1 MGTHANKR
9 TAVGLP
15 AYEHPKTIHEML
27 LADSVLAPYYMSYF
41 ASLIDFPNKRKLIR
55 ADIPSNDVIREIT
68 NGVYLEINKNRS
80 GYADFRKR
88 MRQLLRVKSNCV
100 RVMASADLEFALVR
114 LRDERKLSKK
124 MKLPNA
130 IEQAM
135 DVVMANLNNDP
146 DYYLGWQA
154 NIAVAFQDAYA
165 AEKLKRK
172 PTIMDVH
179 RISNV
184 AAREFLDRLKFVP
197 PERDL
202 IDEIENGARLI
213 AENEK
218 LREIR
223 TVGAPY
229 GGSST

>member
-1 MGTHANKR
+1 MGTHANNR
-9 TAVGLP
+9 TAKGLP

-27 LADSVLAPYYMSYF
+27 MTDPVLAPYYMSYL
-41 ASLIDFPNKRKLIR
+41 ATLLPFPNKRKLVCADLPNNDSIR
-55 ADIPSNDVIREIT
+55 DITD
-68 NGVYLEINKNRS
+68 GVYAEVNRHG
-80 GYADFRKR
+80 GYVDFSRR
-88 MRQLLRVKSNCV
+88 MRQLLCVKSSV
-100 RVMASADLEFALVR
+100 VKVMTSADLEFVLVR

-135 DVVMANLNNDP
+135 DVVMANLNNDL

-179 RISNV
+179 HISNV
-184 AAREFLDRLKFVP
+184 AAKEFLDRLNFVP

-202 IDEIENGARLI
+202 IDEIESGARLV
-213 AENEK
+213 AANEK
-218 LREIR
+218 LHEIR
-223 TVGAPY
+223 TVGVPY
-229 GGSST
+229 GGSSK